1 METNMSVLDRLIR
14 GILVAPVAIALAL
27 IVGWT
32 SVAGVVLLVLAAIM
46 LVTAVVGFCP
56 LYALL
61 RVRTNA
67 KANT

>member
-1 METNMSVLDRLIR
+1 MESNMSALDRLIR
-14 GILVAPVAIALAL
+14 GVFVAPIAIVLGWIA
-27 IVGWT
+27 GWT
-32 SVAGVVLLVLAAIM
+32 SIAGIVLLVVAAIM

-67 KANT
+67 KATL